1 MRVNCV
7 CPGPV
12 TTTRI
17 MVVPKAARD
26 SYTEKTALK
35 RFGTDD
41 EVGGFLAYLATPAA
55 SWIQGQSINV
65 DGGFIMEH

>member
-1 MRVNCV
+1 
-7 CPGPV
+7 
-12 TTTRI
+12 